1 MFKIAF
7 INIKNYGIFNF
18 MLIIIY
24 EIINILKLKKFD
36 LFYDESKTNS
46 YKEVR
51 KNSKMFNG
59 PYLPTPFYI
68 LSIISRELKKTNF
81 KGHVFIDFGCGA
93 CRVINYFNDYFKK
106 LIGIDINNQF
116 KNKITSNKQL
126 FINADLRKIE
136 KLKKIIKKEKYVLYF
151 YEPFDLNLTKS
162 IIKLFKDNQCLI
174 ITVNV
179 TKILNKK
186 LKIIFSKHFRSIHKN
201 IIIYKNLN

>member
-36 LFYDESKTNS
+36 LFYDESKTDS
-46 YKEVR
+46 YYKVKER
-51 KNSKMFNG
+51 KKKFNA

-68 LSIISRELKKTNF
+68 LSIINRELKKTNY
-81 KGHVFIDFGCGA
+81 KGHIFIDFGCGA

-116 KNKITSNKQL
+116 KNKIISNKQL
-126 FINADLRKIE
+126 FINLDLRKIKE
-136 KLKKIIKKEKYVLYF
+136 IKKIVKKEKYVLYF

>member
-7 INIKNYGIFNF
+7 INIKNYGVFNF
-18 MLIIIY
+18 ILIIIY
-24 EIINILKLKKFD
+24 EIINLNIKKFD
-36 LFYDESKTNS
+36 LFYDASKTNS

-51 KNSKMFNG
+51 KNSKNYNG

-68 LSIISRELKKTNF
+68 LSIINRELKKANF
-81 KGHVFIDFGCGA
+81 KGHIFIDFGCGA

-116 KNKITSNKQL
+116 KDKLISNKQL
-126 FINADLRKIE
+126 FINLDLRKIG

-162 IIKLFKDNQCLI
+162 IINLFKNNECLI

-179 TKILNKK
+179 TIILNKK
-186 LKIIFSKHFRSIHKN
+186 LKIIFSKHFKSIHKN

>member
-46 YKEVR
+46 YNEVR
-51 KNSKMFNG
+51 KNSKKFNG

-68 LSIISRELKKTNF
+68 LSIIYRELKKKKI
-81 KGHVFIDFGCGA
+81 KGHIFIDFGCGA

-116 KNKITSNKQL
+116 KNKIISNKQL
-126 FINADLRKIE
+126 FINLDLRKIK

-162 IIKLFKDNQCLI
+162 IIKLFKNNESLI

-186 LKIIFSKHFRSIHKN
+186 LKIIFSRHFRSIHKN
-201 IIIYKNLN
+201 VIIYKNLN

>member
-18 MLIIIY
+18 ILIIIY

-36 LFYDESKTNS
+36 LFYSKSKKTNS
-46 YKEVR
+46 YTEVR
-51 KNSKMFNG
+51 NNSKKFNS

-68 LSIISRELKKTNF
+68 LNIINRKLKKSNF
-81 KGHVFIDFGCGA
+81 TGHTFIDFGCGA

-116 KNKITSNKQL
+116 KNKIISNKQL
-126 FINADLRKIE
+126 FINLDLRKIE

-162 IIKLFKDNQCLI
+162 IINQFKENKCII

-179 TKILNKK
+179 SRILNKK
-186 LKIIFSKHFRSIHKN
+186 LKVIFRKNFNLNNKN
-201 IIIYKNLN
+201 IIIYKFN

>member
-7 INIKNYGIFNF
+7 KNIKNYGAYNF
-18 MLIIIY
+18 ILIIIY
-24 EIINILKLKKFD
+24 EITNLLLLKKFD

-51 KNSKMFNG
+51 ENSKKFNG
-59 PYLPTPFYI
+59 PYLPTPYYI
-68 LSIISRELKKTNF
+68 LSIINQEIKKRNF
-81 KGHVFIDFGCGA
+81 TDHVFIDFGCGA

-106 LIGIDINNQF
+106 LIGIDINANF
-116 KNKITSNKQL
+116 KNKLISKKQS
-126 FINADLRKIE
+126 FINLDLRKIK
-136 KLKKIIKKEKYVLYF
+136 KLKKIINKEKYVLYF
-151 YEPFDLNLTKS
+151 YEPFDLNLTTS
-162 IIKLFKDNQCLI
+162 IIKLFKNNECLI

-201 IIIYKNLN
+201 VIIYKNLN

>member
-7 INIKNYGIFNF
+7 KNIKNYGVFNF
-18 MLIIIY
+18 ILIIIY
-24 EIINILKLKKFD
+24 EIINLNIKKFD

-46 YKEVR
+46 YKEVK
-51 KNSKMFNG
+51 KNSKNYNS

-68 LSIISRELKKTNF
+68 LSIINRKLKKKNF
-81 KGHVFIDFGCGA
+81 TDHIFIDFGCGA

-116 KNKITSNKQL
+116 KNKIISNKQL
-126 FINADLRKIE
+126 FINLDLRKIK

-162 IIKLFKDNQCLI
+162 IIKLFENNECLI

-201 IIIYKNLN
+201 VIIYKNLN

>member
-1 MFKIAF
+1 MFKIVF
-7 INIKNYGIFNF
+7 INIKNYGIFNL

-162 IIKLFKDNQCLI
+162 IIKLFKNNECII
-174 ITVNV
+174 ITVNI

-186 LKIIFSKHFRSIHKN
+186 LKIIFSMHFRSIHKN
-201 IIIYKNLN
+201 VIIYKNLN

>member
-1 MFKIAF
+1 MFKIVF
-7 INIKNYGIFNF
+7 INIKNYGIFNL

-24 EIINILKLKKFD
+24 EIIHILKLKKFD

-68 LSIISRELKKTNF
+68 LSIINRELKKTNF
-81 KGHVFIDFGCGA
+81 KGHIFIDFGCGA
-93 CRVINYFNDYFKK
+93 CRVINYFNNYFKK

-116 KNKITSNKQL
+116 KNKIISNKQL
-126 FINADLRKIE
+126 FINLDLRKIK

-162 IIKLFKDNQCLI
+162 IIKLFKNNECLI

-186 LKIIFSKHFRSIHKN
+186 LKIIFSRHFRSIHKN
-201 IIIYKNLN
+201 VIIYKNLN

>member
-1 MFKIAF
+1 MFKIVF
-7 INIKNYGIFNF
+7 INIKNYGIFNL

-162 IIKLFKDNQCLI
+162 IIKLFKNNECII
-174 ITVNV
+174 ITVNI

-201 IIIYKNLN
+201 VIIYKNLN

>member
-1 MFKIAF
+1 MLKIAF

-24 EIINILKLKKFD
+24 EIINILKLKKIS

-51 KNSKMFNG
+51 KNSKKFNG

-68 LSIISRELKKTNF
+68 LSIINQKLKKSNF
-81 KGHVFIDFGCGA
+81 TEHIFIDFGCGA
-93 CRVINYFNDYFKK
+93 CRVVNYFNDYFKK

-116 KNKITSNKQL
+116 KDKLISNKQL
-126 FINADLRKIE
+126 FINLDLRKIG

-162 IIKLFKDNQCLI
+162 IINLFKNNECLI

-186 LKIIFSKHFRSIHKN
+186 LKIIFSKHFKSIHKN

>member
-7 INIKNYGIFNF
+7 KNIKNYGVFNF
-18 MLIIIY
+18 ILIIIY
-24 EIINILKLKKFD
+24 EIINLNIKKFD

-46 YKEVR
+46 YKEVK
-51 KNSKMFNG
+51 KNSKNYNS

-68 LSIISRELKKTNF
+68 LSIINRKLKKKKFTD
-81 KGHVFIDFGCGA
+81 HIFIDFGCGA

-116 KNKITSNKQL
+116 KNKIISNKQL
-126 FINADLRKIE
+126 FINLDLRKIK

-162 IIKLFKDNQCLI
+162 IIKLFENNECLI

-201 IIIYKNLN
+201 VIIYKNLN

>member
-7 INIKNYGIFNF
+7 KNIKNYGIFNF
-18 MLIIIY
+18 ILIIIY
-24 EIINILKLKKFD
+24 EIINLNIKKFD

-46 YKEVR
+46 YKEVK
-51 KNSKMFNG
+51 KNSKNYNS

-68 LSIISRELKKTNF
+68 LSIINRKLKKTNF
-81 KGHVFIDFGCGA
+81 TGHIFIDFGCGA

-116 KNKITSNKQL
+116 KNKIISNKQL
-126 FINADLRKIE
+126 FINLDLRKIK
-136 KLKKIIKKEKYVLYF
+136 KLKNIIQKKKKYVLYF
-151 YEPFDLNLTKS
+151 YEAFDLNLTKS
-162 IIKLFKDNQCLI
+162 IIKLFENNECLI

-201 IIIYKNLN
+201 VIIYKNLN